1 MDRLGRAKCT
11 VHLISAPDQP
21 GRKKCITT
29 YQKLRAYCSNE
40 YCEEYFKK
48 RLNFIFLPIA
58 VMEASPLR
66 TKSWY
71 ITYYVSYGRN
81 ILVGFIPFGLLAY
94 FNYKTYKDVQFR
106 KDKRLARSMLPNQ
119 SSENNNRIGRRMKED
134 NLARIFSIIVIVF
147 MICHSPRLLLGKSF
161 F

>member
-1 MDRLGRAKCT
+1 
-11 VHLISAPDQP
+11 
-21 GRKKCITT
+21 
-29 YQKLRAYCSNE
+29 
-40 YCEEYFKK
+40 
-48 RLNFIFLPIA
+48 
-58 VMEASPLR
+58 MEASPLR

-119 SSENNNRIGRRMKED
+119 SSENNNRMGRRMKED

-147 MICHSPRLLLGKSF
+147 MICHSPRLLLGKLF
-161 F
+161 FRLLRKSYIC